1 VIQEPL
7 AQLAY
12 LAGLVACVFQ
22 IAKLPV
28 LAPLFDRLP
37 ALVWAFFLPMLSTTF
52 GLLPADSLLYPS
64 LTRYLLPGC
73 LVLMLLA
80 SDLASIAK
88 LGRMALLSMAAGCL
102 GIALGAS
109 AGYLVLR
116 PWLPPDAWKAAGALA
131 ATWTGGSA
139 NLLAV
144 ATTLQIDPGV
154 VIIIDTVVGYSWM
167 GFLIWLASRQ
177 TRLDAWNGAN
187 RSVVDAVSAKLAD
200 RQVARARPATVAD
213 LTLMMG
219 LALGL
224 TALSLWIGARL
235 PQLGEVLKPFSWAI
249 VLVTT
254 LSLLLSLTP
263 LARLEEAG
271 ASTLGSAGFYLL
283 IASVGAQGDL
293 RLVMAHPAFVLLG
306 LITIVAHAL
315 LLFAA
320 IRLLRAP
327 LFFFGAASQACIGG
341 YASAPIVADIY
352 QRGAATIGLLL
363 AVVGNVLGTY
373 LGLLVAQ
380 ALSGFAR

>member
-1 VIQEPL
+1 MIQEPL

-22 IAKLPV
+22 VAKLPA
-28 LAPLFDRLP
+28 LAPLFDKLP
-37 ALVWAFFLPMLSTTF
+37 ALVWTFFLPMLSTTF
-52 GLLPADSLLYPS
+52 GLLPADSPLYPS
-64 LTRYLLPGC
+64 LTRYLLPCC

-80 SDLASIAK
+80 SDLASIAR
-88 LGRMALLSMAAGCL
+88 LGRVALLSMSAGCL
-102 GIALGAS
+102 GIALGAA
-109 AGYLVLR
+109 AGYLLLR
-116 PWLPPDAWKAAGALA
+116 PWLPADAWKAAGALV

-154 VIIIDTVVGYSWM
+154 VIIVDTVVGYSWM

-177 TRLDAWNGAN
+177 ARVDAWNAAD

-200 RQVARARPATVAD
+200 RQAARARPATVAD
-213 LTLMMG
+213 LTLMIG
-219 LALGL
+219 LAVAL
-224 TALSLWIGARL
+224 TALSLWLGARL
-235 PQLGEVLKPFSWAI
+235 PQYGEVLKPFSWAI
-249 VLVTT
+249 ILVTT
-254 LSLLLSLTP
+254 LSLLLSLTS

-293 RLVMAHPAFVLLG
+293 RLVVAHPAFVLLG
-306 LITIVAHAL
+306 LITIAIHAL

-327 LFFFGAASQACIGG
+327 LFFFGAASQACLGG

>member
-224 TALSLWIGARL
+224 TAL
-235 PQLGEVLKPFSWAI
+235 
-249 VLVTT
+249 
-254 LSLLLSLTP
+254 
-263 LARLEEAG
+263 
-271 ASTLGSAGFYLL
+271 
-283 IASVGAQGDL
+283 
-293 RLVMAHPAFVLLG
+293 
-306 LITIVAHAL
+306 
-315 LLFAA
+315 A
-320 IRLLRAP
+320 IRSSSARDACSPPSIPSMTTAARCRCSRGPSRTRSCGCIRRTRPPAGLPPAVAWRSPMRA
-327 LFFFGAASQACIGG
+327 AASKRSRA
-341 YASAPIVADIY
+341 
-352 QRGAATIGLLL
+352 
-363 AVVGNVLGTY
+363 
-373 LGLLVAQ
+373 
-380 ALSGFAR
+380 